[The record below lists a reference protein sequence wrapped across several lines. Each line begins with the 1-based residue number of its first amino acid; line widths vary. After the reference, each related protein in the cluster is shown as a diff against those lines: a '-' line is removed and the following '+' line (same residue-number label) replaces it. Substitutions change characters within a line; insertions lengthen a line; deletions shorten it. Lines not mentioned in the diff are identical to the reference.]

1 MTRPDLSDAAKVAQY
16 RAELRAVGRNQR
28 LSGFGLV
35 IFGAI
40 AVWAAAS
47 AGPVGPMLL
56 WAGYAALT
64 LGCCM
69 WSARAVALRLPQ
81 RAISWNT
88 RNRFQSTWRAK
99 I

>member
-28 LSGFGLV
+28 LGGFGLV

-47 AGPVGPMLL
+47 AGAAGPIVQ
-56 WAGYAALT
+56 WVGYAALA
-64 LGCCM
+64 LG
-69 WSARAVALRLPQ
+69 WALMLAAIFLRTRHHRQ
-81 RAISWNT
+81 RM
-88 RNRFQSTWRAK
+88 REEG
-99 I
+99 